1 MKPIAELFE
10 DDYIVLNINYPSTK
24 HDIESLTDLI
34 YYKHLSDINQ
44 EVRVSF
50 VGYSMGGLLV
60 RAILNKYKFKN
71 LHRVLFLAT
80 PHQGSEVA
88 DFLRD
93 NYLYKKLYGPAGAQ
107 LGTKYDKT
115 KIVGEPYYEFAVMAG
130 NSSIDPIS
138 SYIIPGDDDGKV
150 SINSAILNN
159 AKDAV
164 VIDASHLFFPSNIK
178 VKKQVLSYIKNGK
191 FFHD

>member
-1 MKPIAELFE
+1 MFWRYIIIALMILISAPANASIIKESSSKEVVVILHGIFKTSSHMKPIAELFE

-138 SYIIPGDDDGKV
+138 SYIIPGDDDG
-150 SINSAILNN
+150 
-159 AKDAV
+159 
-164 VIDASHLFFPSNIK
+164 
-178 VKKQVLSYIKNGK
+178 
-191 FFHD
+191 